1 MGSYDDYKRGRDLAW
16 EMLIKC
22 GISSLPV
29 ALDKVAAL
37 CGITIT
43 SFKKAKEEGLIS
55 ERAMKGRVSVGIVN
69 GRKTVFVNTDTE
81 DKGSI
86 RFSMAKGIGLW
97 LLRSGEAQDRKA
109 VEYEAGIFARDL
121 LMPAVVLYG
130 LGVKSADEIE
140 KICAVSHRAAEIRA
154 ERMAELYDRRRFN
167 THLLEQ
173 KVWKLFEEY
182 IEENTLKK

>member
-55 ERAMKGRVSVGIVN
+55 EKALKGRVSV
-69 GRKTVFVNTDTE
+69 GRKTVFVNTETE

-167 THLLEQ
+167 THPLEQ